1 MSTDQIFTSYLK
13 CPIGIIEI
21 NAFAEVLFSVKILS
35 EDCIF
40 NFKEANEVE
49 IIEIAK
55 MQLDEY
61 FNKVRK
67 HFDLPLVY
75 YGTEFQQKV
84 WNEVGKIPFGK
95 TKSYGQIAIELG
107 KKELTRAV
115 GAANG
120 KNPLW
125 IIVPCHRVVGS
136 QNELVGYAGGMWR
149 KQWLLEH
156 EDTQSRLF

>member
-1 MSTDQIFTSYLK
+1 MLSEQIFTGYVK

-21 NAFAEVLFSVKILS
+21 KAFADALFAVKILS
-35 EDCIF
+35 EDSII
-40 NFKEANEVE
+40 NFEDSKEVE

-55 MQLDEY
+55 MQLQEY

-67 HFDLPLVY
+67 NFDLPLNY
-75 YGTEFQQKV
+75 IGTEFQQKV
-84 WNEVGKIPFGK
+84 WREVEQVPFGK
-95 TKSYGQIAIELG
+95 TKSYGQLAIELG

-125 IIVPCHRVVGS
+125 IIVPCHRIVGRN
-136 QNELVGYAGGMWR
+136 NELVGYAGGLWR

-156 EDTQSRLF
+156 EGVQSRLF